1 MAEKFAK
8 DDVDYSKGH
17 AASHCGRM
25 FSDDTGYCKHF
36 LYPGPNEMSGECQLV
51 KGAIKR
57 DFWCRKWK
65 KAVTK

>member
-8 DDVDYSKGH
+8 DDVSYSKGH
-17 AASHCGRM
+17 LASHCGRM
-25 FSDDTGYCKHF
+25 FADDAGYCKHF
-36 LYPGPNEMSGECQLV
+36 IDSGTHPIIGSCELV
-51 KGAIKR
+51 RGAIKR